1 MGSLIEGQMK
11 LLRIHQP
18 FYHSWRSQ
26 TTNAKQGGAVDMK
39 EQVAMNRIKVSDE
52 VIIAVVEMLGKV
64 FLALIAAKAAPR
76 PSDC

>member
-1 MGSLIEGQMK
+1 MK
-11 LLRIHQP
+11 LLRIQNS
-18 FYHSWRSQ
+18 FYHSWCSQ
-26 TTNAKQGGAVDMK
+26 TTNTEQGGAVNMK

-64 FLALIAAKAAPR
+64 FLALIAAKAAPH